1 MLTRELREY
10 AETPD
15 RFAPVAEGSSVT
27 RYDDGRFCFIQ
38 GDEWGSVSSVSV
50 EAGEVEPLVHEVRRL
65 ARSRNYVWWIGPSSR
80 PADLA
85 ERLQALG
92 FNEPRDRVGMLHAV
106 ALTDEPGASPPEIS
120 VTRIAT
126 FEDWVASRE
135 VQWEAFETPQDRRDV
150 ARARLREDFEE
161 SIAVQVPVAFLAR
174 LDGRP
179 AGTAMAVP
187 SERGVYLI
195 AGAVARWARGRGLYR
210 ALVRARWD
218 FALVRGTPALVTQAD
233 PATSYPILK
242 RVGFED
248 VCTIR
253 RLEDPGR

>member
-15 RFAPVAEGSSVT
+15 RFAPIPEGSSVT
-27 RYDDGRFCFIQ
+27 RYEDARVCFLQ
-38 GDEWGSVSSVSV
+38 GEEWGSVSAVSV
-50 EAGEVEPLVHEVRRL
+50 EADEVEQLVDQVRGL

-80 PADLA
+80 PADLVD
-85 ERLQALG
+85 RLQALG
-92 FNEPRDRVGMLHAV
+92 FTEPRDRAGTLHAV
-106 ALTDEPGASPPEIS
+106 ALTEEPRASPPEIA
-120 VTRIAT
+120 VTRIAA
-126 FEDWVASRE
+126 FDDWAAAHE
-135 VQWEAFETPQDRRDV
+135 VEWDAFETPPERREV
-150 ARARLREDFEE
+150 GRARARDDFEE
-161 SIAVQVPVAFLAR
+161 AMAVGVPVGFLAR
-174 LDGRP
+174 LDGKP
-179 AGTAMAVP
+179 AATAMAVP

-195 AGAVARWARGRGLYR
+195 AGAVAPWARGRGLYR

-218 FALVRGTPALVTQAD
+218 FAVARGTPALVTQAN
-233 PATSYPILK
+233 PWTSYPILA